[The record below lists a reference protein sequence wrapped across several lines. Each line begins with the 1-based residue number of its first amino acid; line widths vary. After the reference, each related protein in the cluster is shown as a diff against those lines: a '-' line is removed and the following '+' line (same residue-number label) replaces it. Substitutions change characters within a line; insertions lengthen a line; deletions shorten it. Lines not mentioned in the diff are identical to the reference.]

1 MGKELMAANDLNEAA
16 VRAALTTAWLGRNYH
31 YVERIGSTNDRL
43 KEWAAGD
50 RALPE
55 GTVLLTGFQTAGR
68 GRLERRWEAP
78 PETSLLFSVLLRPGW
93 PAEQG
98 NRLTMLAG
106 VAVAEGVESVT
117 GVAVRLKWPND
128 IMVEHNG
135 RWRKTGGLLND
146 AAIDADGTVGS
157 AVLGIGLNVNIPAAD
172 LPAASTPAI
181 SLLVVCGQPVGRLPL
196 LIACLERLEHH
207 YDSARRGFSPWPVW
221 NERLLTLGQ
230 AVTVTSAGSGESLSG
245 QAEATDAAGRLIVRD
260 ESGRR
265 HAIVAGDVTLRED

>member
-1 MGKELMAANDLNEAA
+1 MPFNDLNEAA
-16 VRAALTTAWLGRNYH
+16 IRAALTTAWLGRNYH
-31 YVERIGSTNDRL
+31 YVENISSTNDRL

-55 GTVLLTGFQTAGR
+55 GTVLLAGFQSLGR
-68 GRLERRWEAP
+68 GRMARRWEAP

-106 VAVAEGVESVT
+106 VAVAEAVESVT
-117 GVAVRLKWPND
+117 GLTVRLKWPND

-146 AAIDADGTVGS
+146 AALDTDGTLAS

-172 LPAASTPAI
+172 LPAASTPAT
-181 SLLVVCGQPVGRLPL
+181 SLLIARGQPVARLPL

-207 YDSARRGFSPWPVW
+207 YDSARRGRSPWSVW
-221 NERLLTLGQ
+221 NERLITLGQ
-230 AVTVTSAGSGESLSG
+230 AVTVTSAGTGESLIG
-245 QAEATDAAGRLIVRD
+245 LAEATDEVGRLIVRD
-260 ESGRR
+260 QFGRR
-265 HAIVAGDVTLRED
+265 HVIAAGDVTLRQD